1 MGSEMEGTQP
11 SLAPLV
17 LVPADWQRYQPPRA
31 VRSAASRLS
40 FSALV
45 TLFFV
50 AHAGVIATLLYEDK
64 FGLGNPAQISQE
76 EIPVEVVVLEPPRK
90 EPKPPSPPP
99 RPEEQPRQVKEDF
112 EKPAMS
118 APRKAAETLDTKGI
132 EEKTAA
138 PQATP
143 KPQDGQ
149 RAPASASRV
158 APASAAPTT
167 KDALSASSE
176 APNAEPI
183 GKAGPENDGK
193 PDHKHTRAD
202 RKTLT
207 NTLRQLSTT
216 SLSDFSFGRTTK
228 AAPITGGLED
238 NRYLANVFAK
248 FMSKKQ
254 YPRGFAATPTK
265 RFVTISFVLDDS
277 GRVVYQA
284 TSKSSGDPAIDSAA
298 AAAVRSGAPYPPPPY
313 GLPHSLIANIEF

>member
-17 LVPADWQRYQPPRA
+17 LIPADWLRYLPPKA
-31 VRSAASRLS
+31 VRSAASRLG

-64 FGLGNPAQISQE
+64 FGLGKSAPIAQE
-76 EIPVEVVVLEPPRK
+76 EIPVEVVVLEPPK
-90 EPKPPSPPP
+90 AEPKQPPP
-99 RPEEQPRQVKEDF
+99 PAPALKQQPRDVKEDF
-112 EKPAMS
+112 EKPATS

-138 PQATP
+138 PQATT

-167 KDALSASSE
+167 KDSLSASSE

-183 GKAGPENDGK
+183 
-193 PDHKHTRAD
+193 
-202 RKTLT
+202 
-207 NTLRQLSTT
+207 
-216 SLSDFSFGRTTK
+216 
-228 AAPITGGLED
+228 
-238 NRYLANVFAK
+238 
-248 FMSKKQ
+248 
-254 YPRGFAATPTK
+254 
-265 RFVTISFVLDDS
+265 
-277 GRVVYQA
+277 
-284 TSKSSGDPAIDSAA
+284 
-298 AAAVRSGAPYPPPPY
+298 
-313 GLPHSLIANIEF
+313 